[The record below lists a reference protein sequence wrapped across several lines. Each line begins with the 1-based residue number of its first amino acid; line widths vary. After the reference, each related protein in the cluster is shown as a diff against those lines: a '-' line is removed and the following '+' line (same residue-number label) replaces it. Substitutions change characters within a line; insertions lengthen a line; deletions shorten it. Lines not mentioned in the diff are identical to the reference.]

1 MATKELPST
10 IFRTPVVRLSYPTLD
25 KEQLAR
31 AQERVDRQ
39 RVTNPNIPD
48 AKPGATLIFDARTRI
63 DPTYKDRLTALV
75 LAVANE
81 AKSTWPKEE
90 AEGPYLQNGAFHSP
104 WHDGNLPK
112 YKGNN
117 GIEAGDWF
125 IRPTSRRMILEALH
139 RFAVFVIRRHPG
151 GAVAFEQRPQGHE
164 HLPRV
169 GQGGG
174 SALGGLRDPHSQ
186 PGPMQQA
193 LHAPQRRMIDQKAVR
208 GPPGSAIDL
217 LRIRSS
223 ICRCLVMGIG
233 EAGRIVS
240 KSCSTSGVLRATR
253 DCGGK
258 AGRSSCGLRTSKP

>member
-125 IRPTSRRMILEALH
+125 IRPTSRRMILCGDRRGEQLTDVSVLYPGCYVLATV
-139 RFAVFVIRRHPG
+139 AVFHYIRPESHG
-151 GAVAFEQRPQGHE
+151 VSF
-164 HLPRV
+164 
-169 GQGGG
+169 
-174 SALGGLRDPHSQ
+174 GLRSLQFFED
-186 PGPMQQA
+186 GPRLDDNIDAENAFVA
-193 LHAPQRRMIDQKAVR
+193 LDGDSP
-208 GPPGSAIDL
+208 
-217 LRIRSS
+217 
-223 ICRCLVMGIG
+223 
-233 EAGRIVS
+233 
-240 KSCSTSGVLRATR
+240 T
-253 DCGGK
+253 GGNTLDALNALFVK
-258 AGRSSCGLRTSKP
+258 G